1 MSEDCIIGIDL
12 GTTNSCVAVVEGQDA
27 VVIPNAEGSR
37 TTPSVIGFTQ
47 SGERLVGHVAKRQ
60 GVTNAENTISAMK
73 RLMGRPYNSEESTR
87 QRQMCPYK
95 IIEHRNGDA
104 WVEAR
109 GKKMSPPELSSMILT
124 EMRSVAEA
132 YLGKKVSRA
141 VVTVPAYF
149 NDAQRQATKD
159 SGKIAGLDV
168 ERIINEP
175 TAAALAYGVD
185 LDPGAKR
192 RLAVYDLGG
201 GTFDISILE
210 MEDGVFTVR
219 STSGDTFLGGEDFDQ
234 KIIHYLAEK
243 FKAENDYDLLKD
255 SMALQRL
262 KEASERAKH
271 ELSSSLETEINLPF
285 IAADANGPKHLVQ
298 TMERGELEDLV
309 EDLITRSFGPCQQ
322 ALEDA
327 GMNKTDLDDIL
338 LVGGMTRMPLV
349 QKLVEEFFGQP
360 PLRGVNPDEVV
371 AVGAAVQGA
380 VLSGQV
386 DEVLLLDVT
395 PLSLGVE
402 TGGGVFTKLIE
413 RNTTVPTQK
422 RQVFTTSVDNQ
433 NFVPIHVLQGERQM
447 AADNTTLAKFELAGI
462 PPAPRG
468 VPQVQV
474 TFDIDSNGIVSVSA
488 RDLGTGREQVVRV
501 TAAGGLKDG
510 DIERI
515 IAEAEMQRQQD
526 AARKEVAE
534 ARVQAE
540 SLIYTSQKAVDE
552 YGDAVAQE
560 DLDIIRAD
568 IAELQMRIQGSDVEH
583 INDGRLRLE
592 ESAYRIAEAMYA
604 NVAPAT
610 GGSDMM
616 ETVND
621 AVSSAISE
629 SLDGQNK
636 PDKA

>member
-1 MSEDCIIGIDL
+1 MMSEDLIIGIDL
-12 GTTNSCVAVVEGQDA
+12 GTTNSCVAVVEGNDA

-37 TTPSVIGFTQ
+37 TTPSFIGFTQ
-47 SGERLVGHVAKRQ
+47 NGERLVGHVAKRQ
-60 GVTNAENTISAMK
+60 AVTNAENTIYAMK
-73 RLMGRPYNSEESTR
+73 RLMGRPYESEESVR
-87 QRQMCPYK
+87 QREMCPYSIVK
-95 IIEHRNGDA
+95 HHNGDA

-109 GKKMSPPELSSMILT
+109 GKRMSPPELSSMILN

-132 YLGKKVSRA
+132 YLGRKIKRA

-159 SGKIAGLDV
+159 AGKIAGLEV

-185 LDPGAKR
+185 LDPGTRKR
-192 RLAVYDLGG
+192 MAVYDLGG
-201 GTFDISILE
+201 GTFDVSILE
-210 MEDGVFTVR
+210 MDDGVFSVK

-234 KIIHYLAEK
+234 KIIDYLARK
-243 FKAENDYDLLKD
+243 FLEEHAYDLMKD
-255 SMALQRL
+255 NMALQRL
-262 KEASERAKH
+262 KEAAERAKH

-285 IAADANGPKHLVQ
+285 IAADASGPKHLVY

-309 EDLITRSFGPCQQ
+309 EDLVIRTFVPCEQ
-322 ALEDA
+322 ALADA
-327 GMNKTDLDDIL
+327 GISKSDLDDIL

-349 QKLVEEFFGQP
+349 QKLVEEFFEKA

-402 TGGGVFTKLIE
+402 TGGGVFTRLIE

-447 AADNTTLAKFELAGI
+447 AADNTTLARFELSGI

-468 VPQVQV
+468 VPQIQV

-501 TAAGGLKDG
+501 TAAGGLKDA

-515 IAEAEMQRQQD
+515 IAEAEMQRKND
-526 AARKEVAE
+526 ESRKELAE

-540 SLIYTSQKAVDE
+540 SMIYTSQKAVDE
-552 YGDAVAQE
+552 YGSAVSKQ
-560 DLDIIRAD
+560 DLEVIRAD
-568 IAELQMRIQGSDVEH
+568 IAELQMRIQGNDIDQ
-583 INDGRLRLE
+583 INDARVRLE

-604 NVAPAT
+604 GVGPAAEGNDDST
-610 GGSDMM
+610 
-616 ETVND
+616 TD
-621 AVSSAISE
+621 AVSSAITE
-629 SLDGQNK
+629 TIDR
-636 PDKA
+636 DKNN

>member
-1 MSEDCIIGIDL
+1 MMSEDLIIGIDL
-12 GTTNSCVAVVEGQDA
+12 GTTNSCVAVVEGNDA

-37 TTPSVIGFTQ
+37 TTPSFIGFTQ
-47 SGERLVGHVAKRQ
+47 NGERLVGHVAKRQ
-60 GVTNAENTISAMK
+60 AVTNAENTIYAMK
-73 RLMGRPYNSEESTR
+73 RLMGRPYESEESVR
-87 QRQMCPYK
+87 QREMCPYSIVK
-95 IIEHRNGDA
+95 HHNGDA

-109 GKKMSPPELSSMILT
+109 GKRMSPPELSSMILN
-124 EMRSVAEA
+124 EMRSVAES
-132 YLGKKVSRA
+132 YLGRKIKRA

-159 SGKIAGLDV
+159 AGKIAGLEV

-185 LDPGAKR
+185 LDPGTRKR
-192 RLAVYDLGG
+192 MAVYDLGG

-210 MEDGVFTVR
+210 MDDGVFSVK

-234 KIIHYLAEK
+234 KIIDYLARK
-243 FKAENDYDLLKD
+243 FQEEHGYDLMKD
-255 SMALQRL
+255 NMALQRL
-262 KEASERAKH
+262 KEAAERAKH

-285 IAADANGPKHLVQ
+285 IAADASGPKHLVY

-309 EDLITRSFGPCQQ
+309 EDLVIRTFVPCEQ
-322 ALEDA
+322 ALADA
-327 GMNKTDLDDIL
+327 GISKSDLDDIL

-349 QKLVEEFFGQP
+349 QKLVEEFFEKA

-402 TGGGVFTKLIE
+402 TGGGVFTRLIE

-447 AADNTTLAKFELAGI
+447 AADNTTLARFELSGI

-468 VPQVQV
+468 VPQIQV

-501 TAAGGLKDG
+501 TAAGGLKDA

-515 IAEAEMQRQQD
+515 IAEAEMQRKND
-526 AARKEVAE
+526 ESRKELAE

-540 SLIYTSQKAVDE
+540 SMIYTSQKAVDE
-552 YGDAVAQE
+552 YGSAVSKQ
-560 DLDIIRAD
+560 DLEVIRAD
-568 IAELQMRIQGSDVEH
+568 IAELQMRIQGTNIDQ
-583 INDGRLRLE
+583 INDARVRLE
-592 ESAYRIAEAMYA
+592 ESAYRIAEAMYSG
-604 NVAPAT
+604 VGPAAD
-610 GGSDMM
+610 GNDGS
-616 ETVND
+616 TTD
-621 AVSSAISE
+621 AVSSAIAE
-629 SLDGQNK
+629 TIDR
-636 PDKA
+636 DKNN

>member
-1 MSEDCIIGIDL
+1 MMSEDLIIGIDL
-12 GTTNSCVAVVEGQDA
+12 GTTNSCVAVVEGNDA

-37 TTPSVIGFTQ
+37 TTPSFIGFTQ
-47 SGERLVGHVAKRQ
+47 NGERLVGHVAKRQ
-60 GVTNAENTISAMK
+60 AVTNAENTIYAMK
-73 RLMGRPYNSEESTR
+73 RLMGRPYESEESVR
-87 QRQMCPYK
+87 QREMCPYSIVK
-95 IIEHRNGDA
+95 HHNGDA

-109 GKKMSPPELSSMILT
+109 GKRMSPPELSSMILN

-132 YLGKKVSRA
+132 YLGRKIKRA

-159 SGKIAGLDV
+159 AGKIAGLEV

-185 LDPGAKR
+185 LDPGTRKR
-192 RLAVYDLGG
+192 MAVYDLGG
-201 GTFDISILE
+201 GTFDVSILE
-210 MEDGVFTVR
+210 MDDGVFSVK

-234 KIIHYLAEK
+234 KIIDYLARK
-243 FKAENDYDLLKD
+243 FLEEHAYDLMKD
-255 SMALQRL
+255 NMALQRL
-262 KEASERAKH
+262 KEAAERAKH

-285 IAADANGPKHLVQ
+285 IAADASGPKHLVY

-309 EDLITRSFGPCQQ
+309 EDLVIRTFVPCEQ
-322 ALEDA
+322 ALADA
-327 GMNKTDLDDIL
+327 GISKSDLDDIL

-349 QKLVEEFFGQP
+349 QKLVEEFFEKA

-402 TGGGVFTKLIE
+402 TGGGVFTRLIE

-447 AADNTTLAKFELAGI
+447 AADNTTLARFELSGI

-468 VPQVQV
+468 VPQIQV

-501 TAAGGLKDG
+501 TAAGGLKDA

-515 IAEAEMQRQQD
+515 IAEAEMQRKND
-526 AARKEVAE
+526 ESRKELAE

-540 SLIYTSQKAVDE
+540 SMIYTSQKAVDE
-552 YGDAVAQE
+552 YGSAVSKQ
-560 DLDIIRAD
+560 DLEVIRAD
-568 IAELQMRIQGSDVEH
+568 IAELQMRIQGTDIDQ
-583 INDGRLRLE
+583 INDARVRLE

-604 NVAPAT
+604 GVGPAAEGNNNST
-610 GGSDMM
+610 
-616 ETVND
+616 TD
-621 AVSSAISE
+621 AVSSAITE
-629 SLDGQNK
+629 TINR
-636 PDKA
+636 DKNN

>member
-1 MSEDCIIGIDL
+1 MSDETVIGIDL
-12 GTTNSCVAVVEGQDA
+12 GTTNSCVAVVEGNDA

-37 TTPSVIGFTQ
+37 TTPSFIGFTQ
-47 SGERLVGHVAKRQ
+47 NGERLVGHVAKRQ
-60 GVTNAENTISAMK
+60 AVTNAENTVYSMK
-73 RLMGRPYNSEESTR
+73 RLMGRTFDSEESVR
-87 QRQMCPYK
+87 QREMCPYK
-95 IIEHRNGDA
+95 IVAHRNGDA
-104 WVEAR
+104 WVEVR

-124 EMRSVAEA
+124 EMRSVAES
-132 YLGKKVSRA
+132 YLGRKVSRA

-159 SGKIAGLDV
+159 AGKIAGLEV

-175 TAAALAYGVD
+175 TAAALAFGVD
-185 LDPGAKR
+185 LEPGSR
-192 RLAVYDLGG
+192 RCMAVYDLGG

-210 MEDGVFTVR
+210 MEDGVFSVK

-234 KIIHYLAEK
+234 KIINYLAAK
-243 FKAENDYDLLKD
+243 FKEDHQYDLMSD

-271 ELSSSLETEINLPF
+271 ELSSSLTTEINLPF
-285 IAADANGPKHLVQ
+285 IAADASGPKHLVY

-309 EDLITRSFGPCQQ
+309 EDLVVRTFGPCEQ
-322 ALEDA
+322 ALTDA
-327 GMNKTDLDDIL
+327 GIAKSELNDIL

-349 QKLVEEFFGQP
+349 QKMVEEFFGKP

-447 AADNTTLAKFELAGI
+447 AQDNTTLARFELSGI

-468 VPQVQV
+468 VPQIQV

-501 TAAGGLKDG
+501 TAAGGLKDA

-515 IAEAEMQRQQD
+515 IAEAEMQRQEDSQ
-526 AARKEVAE
+526 RKELAE

-540 SLIYTSQKAVDE
+540 SLIYTSQKAVEE
-552 YGDAVAQE
+552 YGSAVDKQ

-568 IAELQMRIQGSDVEH
+568 IVELQMRIQGSDIEK
-583 INDGRLRLE
+583 INECRIRLE

-604 NVAPAT
+604 GVAPIGDETDAFSSGT
-610 GGSDMM
+610 DFSD
-616 ETVND
+616 
-621 AVSSAISE
+621 AISE
-629 SLDGQNK
+629 TLDGES
-636 PDKA
+636 PDES